1 MADKETKVKKT
12 NDKPGFFARVGAW
25 FKGLKSEFKK
35 ITWSSRK
42 STFKNFGIV
51 MAIVIASALVIGIVD
66 IGLTELFNLLYRTIN
81 LG

>member
-1 MADKETKVKKT
+1 MADKETKVKKA

-25 FKGLKSEFKK
+25 FKGLKSEYKK

-42 STFKNFGIV
+42 ATFKNFGIV

-66 IGLTELFNLLYRTIN
+66 IGLTELFNLLYRNIN